1 MSIYRVKLTPHI
13 AQNISLTKYHDRNS
27 FRVKIVASEATT
39 YEDEFAPAFSSEFDD
54 DVIIGLRTAKIF
66 GHRRTVVNSGKNQD
80 EFCFVCS
87 VPDLMAYPED
97 SPATGQDPPFFRKD
111 TIDIYL
117 PNPEMYKK
125 FLAEITAQ
133 VTVLMK
139 SLSDRDSLEVAETHG
154 P

>member
-13 AQNISLTKYHDRNS
+13 SQSISQTKYHDRNS
-27 FRVKIVASEATT
+27 FRVKIVASEATA
-39 YEDEFAPAFSSEFDD
+39 YEDEFTPSFSPEFDG
-54 DVIIGLRTAKIF
+54 DVAAGLRTAKIF

-87 VPDLMAYPED
+87 VPDLSAYPED
-97 SPATGQDPPFFRKD
+97 SPAAGQDPPFFRKD

-117 PNPEMYKK
+117 PNPVMYEK
-125 FLAEITAQ
+125 FLTEITAQ